1 LDSDRLEFKISS
13 AFNMIKDSSDT
24 ETNKTKKFLKKIGWI
39 GFTFFLLKGIAWIVF
54 GYVGFSFFNSCN

>member
-1 LDSDRLEFKISS
+1 MDTPSS
-13 AFNMIKDSSDT
+13 ET

-39 GFTFFLLKGIAWIVF
+39 GFFFFLIKGIAWIVF